1 MGTHPIFESDFDC
14 LTEMSKR
21 APGST
26 LTQDNWD
33 NDDKNEEQGNWT
45 KAKESTL
52 KQRVIMKAKRRGV
65 TSSDSASKGIGSA
78 FGGFGAKM
86 ATTKPSTGFSFEA
99 KTEDKKEEEVKTDK
113 KVKTSDDEVIRLNKS
128 LLDWCKAHLEKDPVC
143 DFRPVF
149 DDYKKHMDKID
160 KMYGHKWVDMAT
172 PSEENGTSKNGTSEP
187 EVKKPSFSF
196 GKTDE
201 KKEEVAK
208 PSFSFGSTSSEK
220 KDEEKSK
227 PLFSFGKT
235 ESKSEEKKDP
245 PKFSFGGGS
254 EKAKEPP
261 KFSFG
266 SKSDD
271 KKDEKEE
278 PAKPAGGFFANLGG
292 SKPAS
297 SGFSFGSSS
306 SGTSSAAFT
315 FAPTATGSSAASS
328 STAPSTK
335 EDEEYVPP
343 VAETKEFDD
352 AKDALYQKKSKIF
365 YLKDGNYKEI
375 GVGLLFVKPLENDK
389 ASILVRADNTLG
401 NILLNVAIPP
411 SPAPVKQGKNNCLLP
426 VVPNPPIEGVE
437 GAVPLLIRVKTS
449 DDADELIEII
459 KSKQS

>member
-26 LTQDNWD
+26 LTQDNRD
-33 NDDKNEEQGNWT
+33 NDEKNEEQGNWT

-65 TSSDSASKGIGSA
+65 TSSDSASKGIGSV

-86 ATTKPSTGFSFEA
+86 ANTKPAAGFSFEA
-99 KTEDKKEEEVKTDK
+99 KKEDKKEEEVKNDK
-113 KVKTSDDEVIRLNKS
+113 MVKTSDDEVIRLNKS
-128 LLDWCKAHLEKDPVC
+128 LLEWCKAHLEKDPVC

-160 KMYGHKWVDMAT
+160 KMYGHKWVDIAT
-172 PSEENGTSKNGTSEP
+172 PSNASEENKNGTSEP

-196 GKTDE
+196 GKTD
-201 KKEEVAK
+201 KEETSK
-208 PSFSFGSTSSEK
+208 PSFSFGATSSEK
-220 KDEEKSK
+220 KNDETSK
-227 PLFSFGKT
+227 PLFSFGET
-235 ESKSEEKKDP
+235 KSEDKKDP
-245 PKFSFGGGS
+245 PKFSFGSGS
-254 EKAKEPP
+254 SDKSKDAAP

-266 SKSDD
+266 SKSDN
-271 KKDEKEE
+271 KKDEKDE

-292 SKPAS
+292 SKPAT

-315 FAPTATGSSAASS
+315 FAPTATGSAAAST
-328 STAPSTK
+328 TAPSNK
-335 EDEEYVPP
+335 DDEEYVPP

>member
-33 NDDKNEEQGNWT
+33 NDEKNEEQGNWT
-45 KAKESTL
+45 RAKESTL

-86 ATTKPSTGFSFEA
+86 VTTKPSTGFSFEA
-99 KTEDKKEEEVKTDK
+99 KTEDKKEEEVKSDK

-196 GKTDE
+196 GKTD
-201 KKEEVAK
+201 
-208 PSFSFGSTSSEK
+208 
-220 KDEEKSK
+220 
-227 PLFSFGKT
+227 
-235 ESKSEEKKDP
+235 SKSEEKKDP

-315 FAPTATGSSAASS
+315 F
-328 STAPSTK
+328 
-335 EDEEYVPP
+335 
-343 VAETKEFDD
+343 
-352 AKDALYQKKSKIF
+352 
-365 YLKDGNYKEI
+365 
-375 GVGLLFVKPLENDK
+375 
-389 ASILVRADNTLG
+389 
-401 NILLNVAIPP
+401 
-411 SPAPVKQGKNNCLLP
+411 
-426 VVPNPPIEGVE
+426 
-437 GAVPLLIRVKTS
+437 
-449 DDADELIEII
+449 
-459 KSKQS
+459 

>member
-33 NDDKNEEQGNWT
+33 NDEKNEEQGNWT

-65 TSSDSASKGIGSA
+65 TTSDSASKGIGSA

-86 ATTKPSTGFSFEA
+86 ANTKPAAGFSFEA
-99 KTEDKKEEEVKTDK
+99 TSKKEDKKEEEVKNDK
-113 KVKTSDDEVIRLNKS
+113 MVKTSDDEVIRLNKS
-128 LLDWCKAHLEKDPVC
+128 LLEWCKAHLEKDPVC

-160 KMYGHKWVDMAT
+160 KMYGHKWVDIAT
-172 PSEENGTSKNGTSEP
+172 PSNASEENKNGTSEP

-196 GKTDE
+196 GKTD
-201 KKEEVAK
+201 KKETSK
-208 PSFSFGSTSSEK
+208 PSFSFGATSSEK
-220 KDEEKSK
+220 KNDETPK

-235 ESKSEEKKDP
+235 ESEEKKDP
-245 PKFSFGGGS
+245 PKFSFGSGS
-254 EKAKEPP
+254 SDQSKDAAP

-271 KKDEKEE
+271 KKDEKDE

-315 FAPTATGSSAASS
+315 FAPTATGSAAAST
-328 STAPSTK
+328 TAPSTK